1 MPSSLKR
8 YAPALT
14 PISSRPGSAASCTLE
29 GSSST
34 SSLGFIREESKLGD
48 FTPEKSKFEDL
59 LLDNTIRYGD
69 EVCFE
74 SRFHEG
80 WFVTVNTESFKEG
93 INVLARETSETSP
106 QAYTVCA
113 IPMSFAQK
121 VRVPYN
127 HGIRTFSGLSLVDRI
142 MAKHSNRLGPELWV
156 EMLTTLPT
164 EGLAH
169 DHHSIRFLTLIQ
181 TLTPNLI
188 LTLTLI
194 INFPYEVLIQ
204 IF

>member
-1 MPSSLKR
+1 
-8 YAPALT
+8 
-14 PISSRPGSAASCTLE
+14 
-29 GSSST
+29 
-34 SSLGFIREESKLGD
+34 
-48 FTPEKSKFEDL
+48 
-59 LLDNTIRYGD
+59 
-69 EVCFE
+69 
-74 SRFHEG
+74 
-80 WFVTVNTESFKEG
+80 
-93 INVLARETSETSP
+93 
-106 QAYTVCA
+106 
-113 IPMSFAQK
+113 MSFAQQ

-164 EGLAH
+164 EGPAH
-169 DHHSIRFLTLIQ
+169 DHYSIRFLTLIQ